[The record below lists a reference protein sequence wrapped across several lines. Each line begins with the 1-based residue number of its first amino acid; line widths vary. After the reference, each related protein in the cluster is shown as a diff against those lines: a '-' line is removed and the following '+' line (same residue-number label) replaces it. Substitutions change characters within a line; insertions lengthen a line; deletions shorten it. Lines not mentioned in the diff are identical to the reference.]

1 MIFLFLFLF
10 PTAQTLQR
18 DNVEDDL
25 DAEMPLV
32 SPPTTPPNPTQL
44 QHENGSSLGKF
55 IIKANLIRN
64 LDSNHLPFEDIN
76 SQKIDRG
83 WHFLVFLGSFEND
96 TPVVKEPLLEC
107 LNPKSPSETYLLL
120 YLGIHFDQFIY
131 SLLLLQI
138 FL

>member
-1 MIFLFLFLF
+1 MIFF

-55 IIKANLIRN
+55 IIKATLTRN
-64 LDSNHLPFEDIN
+64 FC
-76 SQKIDRG
+76 
-83 WHFLVFLGSFEND
+83 SF
-96 TPVVKEPLLEC
+96 K
-107 LNPKSPSETYLLL
+107 
-120 YLGIHFDQFIY
+120 
-131 SLLLLQI
+131 
-138 FL
+138 

>member
-1 MIFLFLFLF
+1 MIFF

-55 IIKANLIRN
+55 SIKARMIYRYWGNLQNDKR
-64 LDSNHLPFEDIN
+64 LEM
-76 SQKIDRG
+76 
-83 WHFLVFLGSFEND
+83 ENICILCHNYW
-96 TPVVKEPLLEC
+96 T
-107 LNPKSPSETYLLL
+107 N
-120 YLGIHFDQFIY
+120 
-131 SLLLLQI
+131 
-138 FL
+138 